1 MNRKMLNVIFKEN
14 KQYLFLLI
22 LFCVFMLG
30 YVLMANVVIA
40 FYYKRIIDEL
50 VNNDF
55 YAIMKYTVYFFI
67 AHSCSM
73 LLFSINKWLENLSI
87 HKIERNLRIFF
98 RKANRQTKLKI
109 INNTVERIS
118 STIKIFIEDICV
130 NFVLLFLIINIILFN
145 YDPILNFYFI
155 IWSIIYILF
164 LNIVH
169 TNFVKYD
176 CNICNTNDIELI
188 SNDIL
193 ITKKRNYK
201 NLLIINNSKD
211 LSFLLLNINI
221 IIHCLNLFLLQIL
234 SIPEFCFVIQLVFN
248 FQAVNRS
255 INDKYIILKNNIKI
269 INKF

>member
-1 MNRKMLNVIFKEN
+1 MNKKILNLILREN
-14 KQYLFLLI
+14 KQYIFLLI
-22 LFCVFMLG
+22 LFFVFVLG
-30 YVLMANVVIA
+30 YVLTANVVIA

-55 YAIMKYTVYFFI
+55 YAICKYTVYFFI
-67 AHSCSM
+67 AQSFSM
-73 LLFSINKWLENLSI
+73 ILFSINKWLEILSI

-98 RKANRQTKLKI
+98 RKKNRQIKLKI
-109 INNTVERIS
+109 INNTVEKIS
-118 STIKIFIEDICV
+118 STLKIFIEDILV
-130 NFVLLFLIINIILFN
+130 NFVLLFLIINIILYK
-145 YDPILNFYFI
+145 YDPILNLYFI
-155 IWSIIYILF
+155 IWSLVYILF
-164 LNIVH
+164 LNLVH

-176 CNICNTNDIELI
+176 CSICNTNDIELI

-221 IIHCLNLFLLQIL
+221 IIHCLNLFLLQNV
-234 SIPEFCFVIQLVFN
+234 SIPEFCFIIQLVFN